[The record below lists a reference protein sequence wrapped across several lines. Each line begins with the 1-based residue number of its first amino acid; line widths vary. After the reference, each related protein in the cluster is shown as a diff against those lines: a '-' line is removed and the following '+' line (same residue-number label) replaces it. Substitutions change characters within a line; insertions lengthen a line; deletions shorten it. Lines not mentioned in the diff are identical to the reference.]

1 MQPHTGSIRQT
12 VAINGNLLGAAAG
25 GFIAWAVWPSSAE
38 WWGMGALSIGAG
50 LFAFTCFV
58 KAIGLIVS
66 VYAKRR
72 AIAAYM
78 AKGGKP
84 KSSHLATSRD
94 LEAAGMIDG

>member
-12 VAINGNLLGAAAG
+12 VAINGNLLGAVVG
-25 GFIAWAVWPSSAE
+25 GFIAWVVWPSSAE

-50 LFAFTCFV
+50 LIAFV
-58 KAIGLIVS
+58 SLIRAIGLIVAA
-66 VYAKRR
+66 YAKRR

-84 KSSHLATSRD
+84 KSTQMATSRD